1 MIRVIVFIFLT
12 NLLAQTA
19 FAEAYS
25 YGNISRRYA
34 EVEFDIKTVKRARM
48 EGECLV
54 GLKNLNF
61 RKNEDTDAIIDWTN
75 HQASALLQ
83 QFSPCTV
90 LIMMEVANSNLKHH
104 NLLKGR

>member
-1 MIRVIVFIFLT
+1 MIRIIAFILLT

-25 YGNISRRYA
+25 YGSISRRYA
-34 EVEFDIKTVKRARM
+34 DVEFDIKTVKRARM
-48 EGECLV
+48 EGECLI
-54 GLKNLNF
+54 GLKNINF
-61 RKNEDTDAIIDWTN
+61 RKNEDADAITEWAN

-90 LIMMEVANSNLKHH
+90 LIMMEVANSNRKHH
-104 NLLKGR
+104 DLLKGR